1 MNEQELIRR
10 IQEETEATPIPDRLS
25 PEHVAED
32 LSHSSKKKKWYQH
45 PWINM
50 AAALLLIGIIST
62 TVWSINRSSSWMNRA
77 DTSKNENASLIEES
91 AMEEANED
99 IPLDADARAEE
110 QGHPEKSKIQTVS
123 DYSQLYQLLSDL
135 AVPIT
140 DFCDDEILEAVTQ
153 PTVQGTTNAGDNKNT
168 EQSRSD
174 SSFYETNSQ
183 VNNVAE
189 ADIVKTDGNYIYSC
203 CRRNGSY
210 NPVAVAIA
218 RAKNG
223 KLQSCGMITLES
235 IFDEIFDSSD
245 MKQRQITED
254 YCIEELYIVD
264 KKLILL
270 CEVRH
275 PADDQ
280 RNTYILTYDIRS
292 PENPKLLTSLVQE
305 GAYKSSR
312 LTKGCL
318 YTFSEKCSNIISEK
332 YEDYDNYIPHIN
344 QESLTC
350 DCIYLPECP
359 DASCFQIM
367 TGMKLSESERFV
379 SSKAILSGNGI
390 YYVSE
395 ENIYFAQ
402 EKWNCGS
409 TQTELLKFSYEEGK
423 LEPEGSIT
431 IDGYLLNQFSMDEYN
446 GYLRTAVTLS
456 PVYSSP
462 VYSETD
468 SVQISTN
475 ALYIIDSDMNLVGTI
490 DDLAP
495 DERIYSVRFM
505 GDTGYFVTYRET
517 DPLFSVDLSDPSNP
531 QVMDAL
537 KIPGFSNYLH
547 FYSDNLLLGLGEENN
562 PNTGDFM
569 GLKLSMF
576 DISDPYDI
584 REIDKTV
591 LPEAYYAPAQYNH
604 KAFLIDPERNLMGF
618 YIECYDKEKYE
629 HSENYVIYSY
639 IPGSG
644 FVQQFSC
651 NITDDSPYTEF
662 IRGIYIGDYLYLV
675 NGNCIC
681 SYAFDTYQKIDEIRI
696 ETDGAGN

>member
-1 MNEQELIRR
+1 
-10 IQEETEATPIPDRLS
+10 
-25 PEHVAED
+25 
-32 LSHSSKKKKWYQH
+32 
-45 PWINM
+45 
-50 AAALLLIGIIST
+50 
-62 TVWSINRSSSWMNRA
+62 
-77 DTSKNENASLIEES
+77 
-91 AMEEANED
+91 
-99 IPLDADARAEE
+99 
-110 QGHPEKSKIQTVS
+110 
-123 DYSQLYQLLSDL
+123 
-135 AVPIT
+135 
-140 DFCDDEILEAVTQ
+140 
-153 PTVQGTTNAGDNKNT
+153 
-168 EQSRSD
+168 
-174 SSFYETNSQ
+174 
-183 VNNVAE
+183 
-189 ADIVKTDGNYIYSC
+189 
-203 CRRNGSY
+203 
-210 NPVAVAIA
+210 
-218 RAKNG
+218 
-223 KLQSCGMITLES
+223 
-235 IFDEIFDSSD
+235 
-245 MKQRQITED
+245 
-254 YCIEELYIVD
+254 
-264 KKLILL
+264 
-270 CEVRH
+270 
-275 PADDQ
+275 
-280 RNTYILTYDIRS
+280 
-292 PENPKLLTSLVQE
+292 
-305 GAYKSSR
+305 
-312 LTKGCL
+312 
-318 YTFSEKCSNIISEK
+318 
-332 YEDYDNYIPHIN
+332 
-344 QESLTC
+344 
-350 DCIYLPECP
+350 
-359 DASCFQIM
+359 
-367 TGMKLSESERFV
+367 
-379 SSKAILSGNGI
+379 
-390 YYVSE
+390 
-395 ENIYFAQ
+395 
-402 EKWNCGS
+402 
-409 TQTELLKFSYEEGK
+409 
-423 LEPEGSIT
+423 
-431 IDGYLLNQFSMDEYN
+431 
-446 GYLRTAVTLS
+446 
-456 PVYSSP
+456 
-462 VYSETD
+462 
-468 SVQISTN
+468 
-475 ALYIIDSDMNLVGTI
+475 MNLVGTI